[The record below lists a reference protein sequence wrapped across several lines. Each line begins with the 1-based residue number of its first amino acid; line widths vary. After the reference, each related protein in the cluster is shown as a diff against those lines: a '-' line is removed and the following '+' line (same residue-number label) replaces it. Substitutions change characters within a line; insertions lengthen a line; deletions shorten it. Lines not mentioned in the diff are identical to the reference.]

1 MLKRIFIC
9 FVAVLL
15 LFAAVP
21 EILQVNA
28 AGPGPVI
35 YNRQILERPVLTLRM
50 TQDSDFLGNPVT
62 KAGFYN
68 YGWSFADGE
77 GKGLSTSQ
85 YNRYVATHTYSFPG
99 HLAKIT
105 DIKNREQLYVGYTL
119 SMCPSRHSHISHM
132 FYEKL
137 GYQYTG
143 IYDNQ
148 NNTYFAYSGGDN
160 DQNVLKNYG
169 SSTGFTRIDK
179 SAGNLNIGFGLS
191 GSCTA
196 HGNPY
201 ITDVSVYFADRKEPS
216 ISSIST
222 TADKEGTIPKQYY
235 GAGQTVYIHLEYNEP
250 IRFSD
255 NSPNHDN
262 VTLALDVA
270 RKATASNAGVETQYA
285 KLVALNDT
293 KLTFRYDIPATINN
307 TASGAEATDHY
318 IAGIKESSLQSSLY
332 GSGSFELK
340 YPFVNMDT
348 ALPLNYQGNVSY
360 TRTDCLIT
368 DLAGNPAKSFSA
380 TRLWPYAYLDTV
392 APELA
397 YIEIDGSM
405 IDKNYT
411 GDLEAPDL
419 DRSTVFAGVGD
430 TLSFRVWFSDYINMA
445 GVDLIKVQPVL
456 NIRDIAGNPVRFH
469 IAGWGNGKR
478 NKDDKFDSGYLDFM
492 GLWGL
497 AMEEGMTPIEYP
509 QVADKRIT
517 IDTLSI
523 PSEVKLCDKSG
534 NEFAQA
540 GINIPKDL
548 KITANKTVFLDVKKP
563 AVITSAMLSGGK
575 YTPIY
580 YSGSDNLQFCF
591 PVAASD
597 DASAGQAYVSRIST
611 KDGSGVFEWI
621 SSEPFSFKYK
631 VTGSMDEP
639 AESPDTWQTGIANNK
654 YSFTQIAEGNY
665 IHIAIVDADKYYI
678 ANTTMKV
685 YESDFAGNVGEGSF
699 PLDYMHDTKGPVIT
713 KSGFETGTDSTGN
726 CGYIKAAVKLEDPSR
741 VDISSVYYNWIN
753 NATSES
759 SGWQQYTG
767 AVNTSAKTMTLDF
780 SLTGL
785 TKNIKHDYR
794 LLIKAKD
801 HSAATAGGNETIT
814 DPGLSYLIDLTYPA
828 YTFSHSAGYKAQP
841 QLIVKELLK
850 NPDTGEESTVIV
862 MIKDPAGATGN
873 EYFVR
878 PITTGSYNGC
888 FGNSSADGDVL
899 DHFWYNDYFNSSD
912 SSQEARFWRYHTV
925 TEGEEKQYLFDSAAP
940 TMYKLMNGSTEAE
953 KKIGRRLQAMM
964 DGKYYGNIEAK
975 LITGYGRLGTTEPV
989 TLTLDKVPAVF
1000 EAVYSDNRT
1009 FKYYSTASDNFKV
1022 LDIYEIRIPV
1032 GETQQIHFEALDPEG
1047 NIIDE
1052 SLILGGYVLDPWLYS
1067 NYISY
1072 IPESA
1077 NVDVKIYTLKAD
1089 APNYVLDGNGN
1100 QDQNTSGSIHSITLT
1115 PQSNDLGMAQ
1125 GWTNPS
1131 QGSKFRRSMGNEVF
1145 SLDIANK
1152 VIPSWGIDDI
1162 NFDSEN
1168 TYIGLFLISSPDDGA
1183 PVSSTVPIW
1192 KVTPAALAA
1201 QSFTIP
1207 AGVAQYNG
1215 HYQVK
1220 VQLSTW
1226 GGGTDTT
1233 AVDCYVDRTGVTEF
1247 SPKAAKHS
1255 FDYTTASG
1263 TVTISDTYN
1272 YTPADSCIYLGSQN
1286 GKKVTLSFGADAGSV
1301 NAEGVAYRQMFIK
1314 VWNASEETEENTAP
1328 ADAGWYDISTGDFTK
1343 EYQIRFFN
1351 TTDELKSAVLGDA
1364 DKAELGLLRN
1374 VENVVHYQIIG
1385 ANGAASAVRTLL
1397 VEVSDELPDFE
1408 MELSPKTSAV
1418 KLQSATAFIKKLQ
1431 SATMKEMVVRTVE
1444 NTPATV
1450 GSEGY
1455 NIIDNKAYSFY
1466 TANAYGNYA
1475 FYTVTAPFVDS
1486 EEPMKNHTF
1495 AVFGFD
1501 GDFNGRN
1508 NLGLI
1513 YNDNLP
1519 EDPSRIKL
1527 FLKYEDAYMAR
1538 LQAQNGLEVTPEGY
1552 MQIML
1557 PEIPAGED
1565 HIASRYDGETA
1576 PGGIYEIYVTEETH
1590 FYDGDKFNI
1599 WLYMDYLY
1607 DSSKAEY
1614 FDMPVSFYFE
1624 DQAGNRSEFFNDNIK
1639 VFNQKPAIKA
1649 ADSNHN
1655 TIESILNTEISF
1667 NKPVKLISPDSFTH
1681 TNYDLLIKDY
1691 PKNSLPSG
1699 FAFSRDAFPVY
1710 GTGEYKVT
1718 FKDIFGNTYNE
1729 NYTPVLNF
1737 AKYGLDVSFSTTEP
1751 VRGNIKVTIK
1761 PQSEGTDF
1769 YLRMVPPNTKYDKLE
1784 FSETYGQYLKSASV
1798 TLSEN
1803 GHIYLYLRAKKGE
1816 YNWDYKYLC
1825 IPITNILSHA
1835 PETQETWYYPEFAS
1849 NTLPQGV
1856 TETTH
1861 KVTVF
1866 ITSAYPNRTIQGAEG
1881 YKLSYTFPYGT
1892 NAGDTYI
1899 FQYTDEVGNIGTK
1912 TVKCP
1917 VSVVKPLLPQEDKE
1931 APNFIVKV
1939 YGKYGDVFRE
1949 TEAWNSP
1956 ITSTPYDANGNTLTP
1971 VTEPAVNSHTTFKEL
1986 LDAVSW
1992 TRGYKLDFEISDSS
2006 PTRLVLMKPG
2016 DSIAGMTYANAEN
2029 YQSDISGVSINGN
2042 IVTVA
2047 DKDAEFKIA
2056 VVDDGNEHVPVGDT
2070 FEARAYSSVK
2080 EMSFGGADN
2089 WWIDLLP
2096 PTAETAMEYYDFYKL
2111 VCFFRVSDDQSTP
2124 TVVSPNWSTLTDVDS
2139 PFYAKYKDW
2148 YYKEFGENAAINI
2161 IFHDTAYN
2169 MAAKTLDITGIDSM
2183 SPKAEVKW
2191 WMPSAYSIDWSGK
2204 VVQYKVQAPN
2214 HKTNSTV
2221 NAGISFDKNITGMKL
2236 WWWDGAAYTDD
2247 AAAVATYAALE
2258 QQADYAVISFFQG
2271 AKVKL
2276 TFSAQNGK
2284 SGELELTLGDVID
2297 KTPPVVGVVI
2307 KNDTTSST
2315 KAVMVFSI
2323 NEDVTDQTGKRYL
2336 AADGDFEKEITQRG
2350 IYEYSFTDT
2359 AGNTSKISATVSNID
2374 GAPPVVVFKDMPD
2387 DSTVQKT
2394 SYTFK
2399 AAMSEAGT
2407 ITMLDQSVA
2416 AAEPTDFVDGKPNLD
2431 TIAWHDFT
2439 VTQNGSY
2446 LVTGTD
2452 SAGNKSMYYVSIKC
2466 IDNTAPSIAMQPSTL
2481 KVRQG
2486 TETSEL
2492 TDDILLSGVLI
2503 TDTVSPTPDITVN
2516 LSGKPTQADLDT
2528 VGVYTVNI
2536 TATDKAGNTSE
2547 KQRYI
2552 KVYPKDEPEVLVN
2565 GQKTDNNGTT
2575 VIIGTYV
2582 LKVSVDIPGFEGE
2595 PYTVYIRKGDKTAG
2609 QMKRNA
2615 AVVDGETY
2623 TVAEDGY
2630 YTLYIIRQNREIYLT
2645 RLYIQK

>member
-1 MLKRIFIC
+1 MLKRILIC
-9 FVAVLL
+9 FFAALL
-15 LFAAVP
+15 VIAAVP
-21 EILQVNA
+21 EILEVKA
-28 AGPGPVI
+28 AGPGPVV
-35 YNRQILERPVLTLRM
+35 YNRQTLQSPVLTLRM
-50 TQDSDFLGNPVT
+50 TQDDGFLSDPDT
-62 KAGFYN
+62 KAGGYN
-68 YGWSFADGE
+68 YGRSFTHSSG
-77 GKGLSTSQ
+77 GWGISTDQ
-85 YNRYVATHTYSFPG
+85 YNRHEGTYTFSFPG
-99 HLAKIT
+99 SLSKIT
-105 DIKNREQLYVGYTL
+105 DIKNRDQLYIGYTL

-143 IYDNQ
+143 MYDN
-148 NNTYFAYSGGDN
+148 NNNMYFAYSGGDN

-169 SSTGFTRIDK
+169 SSTSFTRINK
-179 SAGNLNIGFGLS
+179 SAGSLSIGFGLN

-201 ITDVSVYFADRKEPS
+201 TTNTSVYFADRKEPS
-216 ISSIST
+216 ISKIST
-222 TADKEGTIPKQYY
+222 TSDLEGKISKQYF

-307 TASGAEATDHY
+307 TATGAEVTDHY

-340 YPFVNMDT
+340 YPFANTDVV
-348 ALPLNYQGNVSY
+348 LPSKYQSNSGY

-368 DLAGNPAKSFSA
+368 DLAGNPAKAFTA
-380 TRLWPYAYLDTV
+380 TRLWPYAYMDTA

-405 IDKNYT
+405 IDNNYT
-411 GDLEAPDL
+411 GELDATDL

-430 TLSFRVWFSDYINMA
+430 TLIFRVWFSEYINME
-445 GVDLIKVQPVL
+445 GVDLLKVQPSL
-456 NIRDIAGNPVRFH
+456 NIRDNTGNPVKFH

-478 NKDDKFDSGYLDFM
+478 NKDDKFDSGYLYFM
-492 GLWGL
+492 GLYGL

-509 QVADKRIT
+509 EVSDKRIT
-517 IDTLSI
+517 IDSLSI
-523 PSEVKLCDKSG
+523 SSGVKLCDKSG
-534 NEFAQA
+534 NEFVQA

-548 KITANKTVFLDVKKP
+548 NITANKTVFLDVLKP
-563 AVITSAMLSGGK
+563 AVTTSATLSEGK
-575 YTPIY
+575 YAPIY
-580 YSGSDNLQFCF
+580 YSGSDKLQFCF

-597 DASAGQAYVSRIST
+597 DTSAGAAYVSRIST
-611 KDGSGVFEWI
+611 KDGCGAFEWVSADPI
-621 SSEPFSFKYK
+621 SFKYK
-631 VTGSMDEP
+631 VTGSMDKP
-639 AESPDTWQTGIANNK
+639 AEAPDTWQTGTANNK

-665 IHIAIVDADKYYI
+665 IHIAIVDAENYNI
-678 ANTTMKV
+678 NNTKIKV
-685 YESDFAGNVGEGSF
+685 YESDFAGNVGEGFF
-699 PLDYMHDTKGPVIT
+699 PLDYMHDTKGPDIT
-713 KSGFETGTDSTGN
+713 KSSFETGTDSTGSS
-726 CGYIKAAVKLEDPSR
+726 GYIKAAVKLEDPSM
-741 VDISSVYYNWIN
+741 VDIASVCYKWVN
-753 NATSES
+753 NATGDS

-767 AVNTSAKTMTLDF
+767 AVDTSAKTMTLDF

-785 TKNIKHDYR
+785 TRGMKHDYN

-801 HSAATAGGNETIT
+801 HSAVTSGGNETIT
-814 DPGLSYLIDLTYPA
+814 DPGLNYIIDLTYPA
-828 YTFSHSAGYKAQP
+828 YTFSHSEGYGAEP
-841 QLIVKELLK
+841 QLIIKDLLK
-850 NPDTGEESTVIV
+850 NPDTGEESTAIV

-878 PITTGSYNGC
+878 PITTGSEY
-888 FGNSSADGDVL
+888 FKNSSADGDVL
-899 DHFWYNDYFNSSD
+899 NYFWYNDYFNIND
-912 SSQEARFWRYHTV
+912 STHEALLWRYHTV
-925 TEGEEKQYLFDSAAP
+925 TEGEGKQYIFDATAP

-975 LITGYGRLGTTEPV
+975 LITGYGRLGTTIPV
-989 TLTLDKVPAVF
+989 TLTWDQVPTVF
-1000 EAVYSDNRT
+1000 EAVYSDDRT

-1022 LDIYEIRIPV
+1022 LDIYQLEIPV
-1032 GETQQIHFEALDPEG
+1032 DGVTQIHSEALDLDG
-1047 NIIDE
+1047 NIIDK
-1052 SLILGGYVLDPWLYS
+1052 SLIVKDFVLDPWIHS

-1077 NVDVKIYTLKAD
+1077 NVDVKTYTLKAD
-1089 APNYVLDGNGN
+1089 APNYYVDGNGN
-1100 QDQNTSGSIHSITLT
+1100 QEQNTSGSTHSITLT

-1131 QGSKFRRSMGNEVF
+1131 QGSKFRSSIDNEVF
-1145 SLDIANK
+1145 TVAIANK
-1152 VIPSWGIDDI
+1152 VIPAWGIEDI

-1168 TYIGLFLISSPDDGA
+1168 TFIGLFLIASPDDGA

-1192 KVTPAALAA
+1192 KIAPAALAG

-1207 AGVAQYNG
+1207 AGVTQYNG

-1226 GGGTDTT
+1226 GGGIDTA

-1247 SPKAAKHS
+1247 CPKAAKHS
-1255 FDYTTASG
+1255 FEYTTASG
-1263 TVTISDTYN
+1263 VVTISDTYN
-1272 YTPADSCIYLGSQN
+1272 YTLADSCIYLGSQN
-1286 GKKVTLSFGADAGSV
+1286 GKKVTLPFGADAGSV
-1301 NAEGVAYRQMFIK
+1301 NAEGIAYRQMFIK
-1314 VWNASEETEENTAP
+1314 AWNASAETAENTAP
-1328 ADAGWYDISTGDFTK
+1328 AGARWYDISTGEFAK
-1343 EYQIRFFN
+1343 EYQISFFN
-1351 TTDELKSAVLGDA
+1351 TADELKSAVLGDA
-1364 DKAELGLLRN
+1364 DKAGLGLLRN
-1374 VENVVHYQIIG
+1374 TENVVHYQITG

-1418 KLQSATAFIKKLQ
+1418 NLQSATVFIKKLQ

-1444 NTPATV
+1444 DTPVTV
-1450 GSEGY
+1450 DSEGY
-1455 NIIDNKAYSFY
+1455 NIIDDKAYSFY
-1466 TANAYGNYA
+1466 TANAYGNYG

-1486 EEPMKNHTF
+1486 EKPMKNHTF
-1495 AVFGFD
+1495 ATFGFD
-1501 GDFNGRN
+1501 GDMNGRN

-1527 FLKYEDAYMAR
+1527 FLKYEDAYMER
-1538 LQAQNGLEVTPEGY
+1538 LQTQNGLAVNPEGY
-1552 MQIML
+1552 MQVKL
-1557 PEIPAGED
+1557 PEIPSGEG
-1565 HIASRYDGETA
+1565 HIASKYDGETA
-1576 PGGIYEIYVTEETH
+1576 PGGIYQIYVTNETH

-1599 WLYMDYLY
+1599 LLYMDYLY

-1624 DQAGNRSEFFNDNIK
+1624 DQAGNRSEVFNDKIK
-1639 VFNQKPAIKA
+1639 VFNQKPAITGA
-1649 ADSNHN
+1649 ESNHN
-1655 TIESILNTEISF
+1655 TMESILNTKLSF

-1691 PKNSLPSG
+1691 PQNSLPAD
-1699 FAFSRDAFPVY
+1699 FVYSRDAFPVY

-1718 FKDIFGNTYNE
+1718 FKDIFGITYTE
-1729 NYTPVLNF
+1729 SYTPALDF
-1737 AKYGLDVSFSTTEP
+1737 GKYGLDVSFSTTEP
-1751 VRGNIKVTIK
+1751 VRDNIKVTIK
-1761 PQSEGTDF
+1761 SQSEGTEF

-1784 FSETYGQYLKSASV
+1784 FSGPYGQYLKSAAL

-1803 GHIYLYLRAKKGE
+1803 GCFYLYLRTKKSE
-1816 YNWDYKYLC
+1816 YYWDYKYLC

-1835 PETQETWYYPEFAS
+1835 PEAQETWYYPEFAS

-1866 ITSAYPNRTIQGAEG
+1866 ITSAYPNRPIQGAEG
-1881 YKLSYTFPYGT
+1881 YKLSYTFPYET
-1892 NAGDTYI
+1892 NAGDAYT
-1899 FQYTDEVGNIGTK
+1899 FQYTDAVGNIGTK
-1912 TVKCP
+1912 TVNCP
-1917 VSVVKPLLPQEDKE
+1917 VSIVKPLLPQEDKE

-1939 YGKYGDVFRE
+1939 YGKYGDIFRE
-1949 TEAWNSP
+1949 SEAWNSP
-1956 ITSTPYDANGNTLTP
+1956 VTSTPYDADGNKLPP
-1971 VTEPAVNSHTTFKEL
+1971 VTVPAVNSHTTFKEL

-2006 PTRLVLMKPG
+2006 PTKLVLMDPG
-2016 DSIAGMTYANAEN
+2016 DTTAGMTYANAAN
-2029 YQSDISGVSINGN
+2029 YQSNISGVSINGN
-2042 IVTVA
+2042 IVTVT

-2056 VVDDGNEHVPVGDT
+2056 VVDDGNEHVTSGSII
-2070 FEARAYSSVK
+2070 EARAYSSVK

-2089 WWIDLLP
+2089 WWIDLIP
-2096 PTAETAMEYYDFYKL
+2096 PTTETAMEYSDFYKL
-2111 VCFFRVSDDQSTP
+2111 VCFFKVSDTQSTP
-2124 TVVSPNWSTLTDVDS
+2124 TVISPLWTTMTDAAS
-2139 PFYAKYKDW
+2139 PFYTKYKDW
-2148 YYKEFGENAAINI
+2148 YYKEFGEDAVINI
-2161 IFHDTAYN
+2161 NFRDEAYN
-2169 MAAKTLDITGIDSM
+2169 MATKTLEITGIDSTA
-2183 SPKAEVKW
+2183 PKAEVKW
-2191 WMPSAYSIDWSGK
+2191 WRPSAYSVDGSGETT
-2204 VVQYKVQAPN
+2204 QYKTQAPN
-2214 HKTNSTV
+2214 YKTNSTV
-2221 NAGISFDKNITGMKL
+2221 YAGVSFDKNITSMKL
-2236 WWWDGAAYTDD
+2236 LWWDGAAYTDD
-2247 AAAVATYAALE
+2247 TAAVAPYAALE

-2271 AKVKL
+2271 AKIKL
-2276 TFSAQNGK
+2276 AFTAQNGK

-2297 KTPPVVGVVI
+2297 KTPPVVGIVTQ
-2307 KNDTTSST
+2307 NDTADST
-2315 KAVMVFSI
+2315 KAVLVFSI
-2323 NEDVTDQTGKRYL
+2323 NEDVTDQTGKQYL
-2336 AADGDFEKEITQRG
+2336 VADGDFEQEITQRG
-2350 IYEYSFTDT
+2350 TYEYSFTDT
-2359 AGNTSKISATVSNID
+2359 AGNTAKVSATVSNID

-2387 DSTVQKT
+2387 ESTSQKT

-2399 AAMSEAGT
+2399 AAMNEAGT
-2407 ITMLDQSVA
+2407 ITMLGQSA
-2416 AAEPTDFVDGKPNLD
+2416 AAAAPTDFVDGKPNLE
-2431 TIAWHDFT
+2431 TITWHDFT

-2486 TETSEL
+2486 TKIAEL
-2492 TDDILLSGVLI
+2492 TDAVLLSGVLV
-2503 TDTVSPTPDITVN
+2503 TDTVSPAQDIAVN

-2528 VGVYTVNI
+2528 VGVYTVNV
-2536 TATDKAGNTSE
+2536 TAADKAGNISE

-2565 GQKTDNNGTT
+2565 GNKTDNNGTT
-2575 VIIGTYV
+2575 VIIGTNV
-2582 LKVSVDIPGFEGE
+2582 LKVSVDIPGFKGE
-2595 PYTVYIRKGDKTAG
+2595 PYTLYIRKGDKTAG

-2615 AVVDGETY
+2615 AIIEGGTY

>member
-1 MLKRIFIC
+1 MLKRTLIC
-9 FVAVLL
+9 FVAALL
-15 LFAAVP
+15 VFAAVP
-21 EILQVNA
+21 EIRQVNA
-28 AGPGPVI
+28 AGPGPVE
-35 YNRQILERPVLTLRM
+35 YTRQTLERPVLTLRM
-50 TQDSDFLGNPVT
+50 TQDNDFLSNPDT
-62 KAGFYN
+62 KAGFYS
-68 YGWSFADGE
+68 YGWSFSNGE
-77 GKGLSTSQ
+77 GNGLSTSQ
-85 YNRYVATHTYSFPG
+85 YNRYVSTHTFSFPG
-99 HLAKIT
+99 SLSKIT
-105 DIKNREQLYVGYTL
+105 DIKNRGQLYIGYTL
-119 SMCPSRHSHISHM
+119 SMCPSRHSHISHP
-132 FYEKL
+132 FTEKL
-137 GYQYTG
+137 GFQYTG
-143 IYDNQ
+143 IYDNR
-148 NNTYFAYSGGDN
+148 NETYFTYSGGDN
-160 DQNVLKNYG
+160 VQNVLKNYG
-169 SSTGFTRIDK
+169 NSISFTRVNN

-201 ITDVSVYFADRKEPS
+201 ITDSSVYFADRKEPS
-216 ISSIST
+216 ISKIST

-255 NSPNHDN
+255 NSSNHDN

-293 KLTFRYDIPATINN
+293 KLTFRYDIPSTINN
-307 TASGAEATDHY
+307 TAAGAEVTDHY

-340 YPFVNMDT
+340 YPFANTDMV
-348 ALPLNYQGNVSY
+348 LPSKYQSNLSY

-368 DLAGNPAKSFSA
+368 DLVGNPAKSFTA
-380 TRLWPYAYLDTV
+380 TRLWPYAYMDTA

-397 YIEIDGSM
+397 YIEIEGSM

-411 GDLEAPDL
+411 GELDAPDL

-445 GVDLIKVQPVL
+445 GVDLLKVQPVL
-456 NIRDIAGNPVRFH
+456 NIRDMAGNPVRFH

-478 NKDDKFDSGYLDFM
+478 NKDDKFESGYLDFM

-497 AMEEGMTPIEYP
+497 VMEEGMTPIEYP
-509 QVADKRIT
+509 EVTDKRIT
-517 IDTLSI
+517 IDSLSI
-523 PSEVKLCDKSG
+523 SSEVKLCDKSG

-548 KITANKTVFLDVKKP
+548 NITANKKVFLDVLKP
-563 AVITSAMLSGGK
+563 VVTTPSALSNGK
-575 YTPIY
+575 HAPVY
-580 YSGSDNLQFCF
+580 YSGSDSLQFCF

-597 DASAGQAYVSRIST
+597 DTSAGTAYVSRIST
-611 KDGSGVFEWI
+611 KDGCGAFEWI
-621 SSEPFSFKYK
+621 SAEPFSFKYK
-631 VTGSMDEP
+631 VTGSMDKP
-639 AESPDTWQTGIANNK
+639 AEAPDTWQTGTANNK

-665 IHIAIVDADKYYI
+665 IHIALIGAENYNIAD
-678 ANTTMKV
+678 TTMKV

-699 PLDYMHDTKGPVIT
+699 PLDYLHDTRGPDIT
-713 KSGFETGTDSTGN
+713 KVSFETGTDSTGDQ
-726 CGYIKAAVKLEDPSR
+726 GYIKAALKLEDPSM
-741 VDISSVYYNWIN
+741 VDISSVYYKWVNT
-753 NATSES
+753 AT
-759 SGWQQYTG
+759 GDVTDWQQYTG
-767 AVNTSAKTMTLDF
+767 TVNTSAKTMTLDF

-785 TKNIKHDYR
+785 EKGMKHDYR

-801 HSAATAGGNETIT
+801 HSAVISGGNETIT

-828 YTFSHSAGYKAQP
+828 YTFSHSEGYGAEP
-841 QLIVKELLK
+841 QFIIKDLLK

-888 FGNSSADGDVL
+888 FGNSNADGDVL
-899 DHFWYNDYFNSSD
+899 GHFWYNDYFNSSD
-912 SSQEARFWRYHTV
+912 SSQESRFWRYHTV
-925 TEGEEKQYLFDSAAP
+925 TEGEEKQYIFDATAP
-940 TMYKLMNGSTEAE
+940 TMYKLMSGSTEAE
-953 KKIGRRLQAMM
+953 KKIGRRLQTMM

-1022 LDIYEIRIPV
+1022 LDIYEITVPV
-1032 GETQQIHFEALDPEG
+1032 GETQQIHFKALDLEG

-1077 NVDVKIYTLKAD
+1077 NVDVKNYTLKAD

-1131 QGSKFRRSMGNEVF
+1131 QGSKFRSSIDNEVF
-1145 SLDIANK
+1145 SLDIANN
-1152 VIPSWGIDDI
+1152 VISSWELNDI
-1162 NFDSEN
+1162 NFDSED

-1183 PVSSTVPIW
+1183 PVNSTVPIW
-1192 KVTPAALAA
+1192 KVTPAALAG

-1226 GGGTDTT
+1226 GGGTDTS

-1247 SPKAAKHS
+1247 SPKSAKHS
-1255 FDYTTASG
+1255 FDYETASG
-1263 TVTISDTYN
+1263 VVTISDTYS

-1301 NAEGVAYRQMFIK
+1301 NAEGIAYRQMFIK
-1314 VWNASEETEENTAP
+1314 AWNASAETAENTAP
-1328 ADAGWYDISTGDFTK
+1328 AGARWYDISTGEFAK
-1343 EYQIRFFN
+1343 EYQISFFN
-1351 TTDELKSAVLGDA
+1351 TTDELKSAVLGDV

-1374 VENVVHYQIIG
+1374 TENVVHYQIIG

-1397 VEVSDELPDFE
+1397 VDVSDELPEFE
-1408 MELSPKTSAV
+1408 MELSPETSAV

-1431 SATMKEMVVRTVE
+1431 SATMKEMVVKTVAAA
-1444 NTPATV
+1444 PAAV
-1450 GSEGY
+1450 GSEGF

-1466 TANAYGNYA
+1466 TANAYGNYG

-1501 GDFNGRN
+1501 GDMNGRN
-1508 NLGLI
+1508 NLGII

-1538 LQAQNGLEVTPEGY
+1538 LQAQNGLEVNPEGY
-1552 MQIML
+1552 MQVKL
-1557 PEIPAGED
+1557 PEIPAGES
-1565 HIASRYDGETA
+1565 HIVSEYEGETA
-1576 PGGIYEIYVTEETH
+1576 PGGIYQIFVTKENPY
-1590 FYDGDKFNI
+1590 YDGDKFNI

-1624 DQAGNRSEFFNDNIK
+1624 DQAGNRSEAFSDSIK
-1639 VFNQKPAIKA
+1639 VFNQKPAITGA
-1649 ADSNHN
+1649 ESNHN

-1691 PKNSLPSG
+1691 PQNSLPAG
-1699 FAFSRDAFPVY
+1699 FAFSRDAFTVY

-1718 FKDIFGNTYNE
+1718 FKDIFGITYTE

-1761 PQSEGTDF
+1761 PQSEGTHF

-1835 PETQETWYYPEFAS
+1835 PEAQDTWYYPEFAS

-1866 ITSAYPNRTIQGAEG
+1866 ITSAYPNRPIQGAEG
-1881 YKLSYTFPYGT
+1881 YNLSYTFPYGT
-1892 NAGDTYI
+1892 NAGDAYT
-1899 FQYTDEVGNIGTK
+1899 FQYTDAVGNIGTK
-1912 TVKCP
+1912 TVNCP
-1917 VSVVKPLLPQEDKE
+1917 VSVVRPLLPQEDKE

-1939 YGKYGDVFRE
+1939 YGKYGDIFRE
-1949 TEAWNSP
+1949 SEAWNSP
-1956 ITSTPYDANGNTLTP
+1956 VTSTPYDADGNKLPP
-1971 VTEPAVNSHTTFKEL
+1971 VTVSAVNSHTTFKEL

-2006 PTRLVLMKPG
+2006 PTKLVLMKPG
-2016 DSIAGMTYANAEN
+2016 DTTAGMTYANAAN
-2029 YQSDISGVSINGN
+2029 YQSNISGVSINGN
-2042 IVTVA
+2042 IVTVT

-2056 VVDDGNEHVPVGDT
+2056 VVDDGNEHVTSGSII
-2070 FEARAYSSVK
+2070 EARAYSSVK
-2080 EMSFGGADN
+2080 EMNFGGTDN
-2089 WWIDLLP
+2089 WWIDLMP
-2096 PTAETAMEYYDFYKL
+2096 PTAETAIEYSDFYKL
-2111 VCFFRVSDDQSTP
+2111 VCFFKISDTQSTP
-2124 TVVSPNWSTLTDVDS
+2124 TVVSPLWTTMTDAAS
-2139 PFYAKYKDW
+2139 PFYTKYKDW

-2161 IFHDTAYN
+2161 NFRDEAYN
-2169 MAAKTLDITGIDSM
+2169 MANETLDITGIDS
-2183 SPKAEVKW
+2183 SAPKAEVKW
-2191 WMPSAYSIDWSGK
+2191 WRPSAYSIDWNGEAT
-2204 VVQYKVQAPN
+2204 QYKTQAPN

-2221 NAGISFDKNITGMKL
+2221 NVGISFDKNITAMKL
-2236 WWWDGAAYTDD
+2236 WRWDGTAYTDD
-2247 AAAVATYAALE
+2247 TAEIATYAALE
-2258 QQADYAVISFFQG
+2258 QQADFAVISFFKG

-2276 TFSAQNGK
+2276 TFTAQNGK
-2284 SGELELTLGDVID
+2284 SGELELTLEDIID
-2297 KTPPVVGVVI
+2297 KTPPVVGIVTQ
-2307 KNDTTSST
+2307 NDTADST
-2315 KAVMVFSI
+2315 KAVLVFSI
-2323 NEDVTDQTGKRYL
+2323 NEDVTDQTGHEYL
-2336 AADGDFEKEITQRG
+2336 AADGNFEKEITKQG
-2350 IYEYSFTDT
+2350 TYEYIFTDK
-2359 AGNTSKISATVSNID
+2359 AGNTAKVSATVSNID
-2374 GAPPVVVFKDMPD
+2374 GTPPAVVFKDMPD
-2387 DSTVQKT
+2387 ESTSQKT

-2399 AAMSEAGT
+2399 AAMNEAGT
-2407 ITMLDQSVA
+2407 ITMLDKSHA
-2416 AAEPTDFVDGKPNLD
+2416 AAAPTDFVDGKPNLE
-2431 TIAWHDFT
+2431 TITWHDFT

-2446 LVTGTD
+2446 LVIGTD

-2466 IDNTAPSIAMQPSTL
+2466 IDNKAPNIAMQPSTL

-2503 TDTVSPTPDITVN
+2503 TDTVSPLPDIAVN

-2536 TATDKAGNTSE
+2536 TATDKAGNISE
-2547 KQRYI
+2547 TQRYI
-2552 KVYPKDEPEVLVN
+2552 QVYPKDEPEVLVN
-2565 GQKTDNNGTT
+2565 GKKTDNNGTT

-2582 LKVSVDIPGFEGE
+2582 LNVSVDIPGFNGE
-2595 PYTVYIRKGDKTAG
+2595 PYTLYIRKGDKTAG

-2615 AVVDGETY
+2615 AVIEGGTY

-2630 YTLYIIRQNREIYLT
+2630 YTLYIVRQNREIYLT